1 MARMANAFIAL
12 MTMAAIVEVGICADH
27 IIGAPGGSWDLQTN
41 FSKWASS
48 QKFLAG
54 DNLIFVYGPTHD
66 VLEVRKGDYD
76 TCTTTNPLSSDNS
89 GNTSIALTAP
99 GTRYFICGTPMH
111 CSSGMKIAILI
122 SSPSSSPPVLS
133 PAAPT
138 SPSPLPPRRPLQSRL
153 RPPWPLLL
161 PHRNLRPLL
170 TIFACKL
177 PLHSGS
183 VSQF

>member
-1 MARMANAFIAL
+1 MARMANAFLAL

-54 DNLIFVYGPTHD
+54 DNLIFVYGSTHS
-66 VLEVRKGDYD
+66 VLEVTKGDYD

-89 GNTSIALTAP
+89 GNTSIALTAS

-111 CSSGMKIAILI
+111 CSSGMKIAIRI
-122 SSPSSSPPVLS
+122 SSPSSPPPVLS
-133 PAAPT
+133 PPAPT
-138 SPSPLPPRRPLQSRL
+138 SPS
-153 RPPWPLLL
+153 
-161 PHRNLRPLL
+161 
-170 TIFACKL
+170 
-177 PLHSGS
+177 S
-183 VSQF
+183 VSSPPPVASPPPPQKSAASAYDLRVQIAVAFGLGLAVLMLVAL